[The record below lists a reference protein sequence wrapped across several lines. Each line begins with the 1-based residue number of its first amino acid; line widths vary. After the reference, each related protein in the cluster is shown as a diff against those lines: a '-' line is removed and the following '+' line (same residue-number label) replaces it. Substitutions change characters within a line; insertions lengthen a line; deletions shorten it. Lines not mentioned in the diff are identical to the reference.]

1 MDNPDATWDR
11 VRALEATYD
20 DLVRRTLAGE
30 ITLDEGCEELR
41 RALRASPPDVL
52 AMSWRFHRL
61 KRDLRPRRWED
72 GEWQGT

>member
-30 ITLDEGCEELR
+30 ITLDEGCAELR
-41 RALRASPPDVL
+41 RALATAPPEVIT
-52 AMSWRFHRL
+52 MSWRFHRL

-72 GEWQGT
+72 GEWQGA